1 MYRTYL
7 KVFKIDR
14 INNEVLN
21 FKNTFLKKFCN
32 RSTKQLF
39 LISLFSIMNNSI

>member
-32 RSTKQLF
+32 RSTK
-39 LISLFSIMNNSI
+39 